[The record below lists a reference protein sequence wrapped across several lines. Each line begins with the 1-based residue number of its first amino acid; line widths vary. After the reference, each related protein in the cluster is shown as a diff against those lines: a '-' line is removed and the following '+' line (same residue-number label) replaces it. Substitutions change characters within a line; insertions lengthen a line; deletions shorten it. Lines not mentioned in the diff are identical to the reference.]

1 MTHQCP
7 SGYDSSCELPSGLL
21 LGLFLEAFSFFLLF
35 GAKFPVGVDRRFE
48 VFDVLLQLFTMLG
61 THYAQRL
68 YTNIYMMQKTA
79 VFGFNFTKLTAVLVF
94 TTRGHATVY
103 RPSVRLSTCL

>member
-35 GAKFPVGVDRRFE
+35 GAKFPVGVDRRLE

-79 VFGFNFTKLTAVLVF
+79 VFGFNFTQDSIAI
-94 TTRGHATVY
+94 AQ
-103 RPSVRLSTCL
+103 